1 MARRQ
6 VIELACDRC
15 GRVETQPLKGD
26 GKDERPRYELEVSFH
41 GQEVKYEDLC
51 RRCRSACENYFKNM
65 TKQPEPE
72 EEPNVEAAKEEESP
86 TKRFLGMGKKAG

>member
-6 VIELACDRC
+6 VIELSCDRC
-15 GRVETQPLKGD
+15 GKVETQPVVEQTRASKF
-26 GKDERPRYELEVSFH
+26 ELEISFN

-72 EEPNVEAAKEEESP
+72 EEKTEEKKEESP
-86 TKRFLGMGKKAG
+86 TNRFLGMGRKTG